1 MTYPDLAEVLQAR
14 ILADLK
20 ARQVGHTPRNRPD
33 ADECRRVETLEAH
46 IATLEEALAKA
57 EVLGERRRQEA
68 ETAAK
73 RMEALEAHISR
84 LEEAVAKAEALGEQ
98 RRQEAQAAAKRAD
111 DLLAELVEMTSE
123 LVEMSK
129 RMADSSNGD
138 PSRMPAPSMDELMNS
153 IRRTIQQ
160 DTKGSK

>member
-1 MTYPDLAEVLQAR
+1 M
-14 ILADLK
+14 
-20 ARQVGHTPRNRPD
+20 
-33 ADECRRVETLEAH
+33 
-46 IATLEEALAKA
+46 AKA

-98 RRQEAQAAAKRAD
+98 RRQEAQTAAKRAD
-111 DLLAELVEMTSE
+111 DLLAELVEMTSDQI
-123 LVEMSK
+123 SK
-129 RMADSSNGD
+129 RMADNSNGD
-138 PSRMPAPSMDELMNS
+138 PSRMPEPSMDELMNS

-160 DTKGSK
+160 DTKRKQIGQSAEPRIVDRIVRKLGVACGSQGRPP

>member
-1 MTYPDLAEVLQAR
+1 M
-14 ILADLK
+14 
-20 ARQVGHTPRNRPD
+20 
-33 ADECRRVETLEAH
+33 
-46 IATLEEALAKA
+46 AKA

-68 ETAAK
+68 ETAVK

-98 RRQEAQAAAKRAD
+98 RRQEAQTAAKRAD

-138 PSRMPAPSMDELMNS
+138 PNRMPEPSMDELMNS

>member
-1 MTYPDLAEVLQAR
+1 M
-14 ILADLK
+14 
-20 ARQVGHTPRNRPD
+20 
-33 ADECRRVETLEAH
+33 
-46 IATLEEALAKA
+46 AKA

-68 ETAAK
+68 ETAVK

-98 RRQEAQAAAKRAD
+98 RRQEAQTAAKRAD
-111 DLLAELVEMTSE
+111 DLLAELEI
-123 LVEMSK
+123 SK

-138 PSRMPAPSMDELMNS
+138 PSRMAEPSMDELMNS